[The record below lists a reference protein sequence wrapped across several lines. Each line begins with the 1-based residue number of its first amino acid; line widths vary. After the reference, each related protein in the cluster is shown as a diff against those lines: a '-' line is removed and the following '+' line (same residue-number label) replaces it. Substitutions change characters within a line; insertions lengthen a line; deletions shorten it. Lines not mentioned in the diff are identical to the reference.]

1 MKTVRTAGRR
11 GKMDSQDKASVE
23 QAGPQAPLC
32 FVLMPFG
39 RKSDASGRVT
49 DFDAVYRQIIAPA
62 VQDAGLDPL
71 RADEESV
78 GGTIHK
84 PMYERLMLCPYAVA
98 DITGANPNVYYELGI
113 RHAMKPRST
122 VILFAAGTT
131 LPFDIALLRGVPY
144 TTNEQGVP
152 SDPASS
158 AATVAAQLRA
168 AKENPNDDSP
178 MFQLLDYMPR
188 YEVDHTKTDT
198 FRERFDYSKKYKDR
212 LALAREQGVDAVKE
226 VMADPALANLADVE
240 AGLVVDMFLSL
251 RDVTA
256 HAAMIELYDRMPKP
270 LQHAR
275 IVREQLAFALNRE
288 KRPKEATDVLKAV
301 LAEFGPS
308 SETNGLLG
316 RVYKDRWEAAKKA
329 GQNMEARG
337 LLKEAVD
344 AYLAGFQTDWR
355 DAYPGV
361 NAVSSME
368 MMDKPPPVQAE
379 ILPVVRYSA
388 SQKAKASGDYWDY
401 ATLMELAVI
410 GRDQDDAE
418 EQASMALAKA
428 TFGWHLETSERNLR
442 LIREVRAAR
451 GEDVSWL
458 QDLENALAR
467 KRAEITPPA
476 Q

>member
-1 MKTVRTAGRR
+1 
-11 GKMDSQDKASVE
+11 VE
-23 QAGPQAPLC
+23 NSGPQLPLC

-39 RKSDASGRVT
+39 RKTDASGRTT

-62 VQDAGLDPL
+62 VHDAGLDPL
-71 RADEESV
+71 RADEERV

-113 RHAMKPRST
+113 RHAMRPRCT

-131 LPFDIALLRGVPY
+131 LPFDIALLRGVAY
-144 TTNEQGVP
+144 RTNDQGGP
-152 SDPASS
+152 ADPASC

-168 AKENPNDDSP
+168 AKENPHDDSP
-178 MFQLLDYMPR
+178 LFQLLDYMPR

-198 FRERFDYSKKYKDR
+198 FRERFDYSRKYKDR
-212 LALAREQGVDAVKE
+212 LAAAREQGAGAVKE
-226 VMADPALANLADVE
+226 VIADPALGNLADVE

-256 HAAMIELYDRMPKP
+256 YAAMIDLYDRMPKP

-288 KRPKEATDVLKAV
+288 KRSKEAVDVLKGI

-316 RVYKDRWEAAKKA
+316 RVHKDRWEAAKKA
-329 GQNMEARG
+329 GQNMQARG
-337 LLKEAVD
+337 LLKEAAD
-344 AYLAGFQTDWR
+344 AYLAGFQADWR

-361 NAVSSME
+361 NAVTLME
-368 MMDKPPPVQAE
+368 LMDKPPATQAE

-410 GRDQDDAE
+410 GHDQADAE

-428 TFGWHLETSERNLR
+428 TFAWHIETSERNLR
-442 LIREVRAAR
+442 LIREARASR
-451 GEDVSWL
+451 GEDVGWI
-458 QDLENALAR
+458 QELENALAQ
-467 KRAEITPPA
+467 KRSEMSAATGKS
-476 Q
+476 